1 LSSFYVTQRT
11 AITPREHSRIGLR
24 DGARNVRIFGS
35 ALRGDA
41 RPDSDIDLLV
51 DVEPGRK
58 LLDVIACT
66 SQ

>member
-1 LSSFYVTQRT
+1 MSLEELRSH
-11 AITPREHSRIGLR
+11 REKILELTLR
-24 DGARNVRIFGS
+24 DGARNERVFGS
-35 ALRGDA
+35 AVRGDA

-51 DVEPGRK
+51 DVEAGRK